1 MDYNALADSLAS
13 WMSTEV
19 EKAGLRGFV
28 VGLSGGID
36 SAVTAALSVRAVGT
50 ENTFGVIMPC
60 HSQTE
65 DADYATM
72 LAQSLALTPEVI
84 DLTAACDAFEA
95 ALPEGPP
102 MAHANIRPRLRMTT
116 LYYIAQSR
124 GCLVAGTGNKPEM
137 MVGYFTK
144 YGDGGVDLEPLGEL
158 YKREVRALARVLNV
172 PEPIITRPPAA
183 GLWPGQTDEG
193 ELGITYDELDAIL
206 DALETGA
213 PAPSPASTVARI
225 QRMIA
230 TSAHKRAVPPAFPVD
245 RSQGSGTRRSTD
257 RT

>member
-13 WMSTEV
+13 WMRTAV

-50 ENTFGVIMPC
+50 ANTFGVIMPC
-60 HSQTE
+60 HSQTQ

-72 LAQSLALTPEVI
+72 LAQSLSLTPEVI

-95 ALPEGPP
+95 VLPEGPP
-102 MAHANIRPRLRMTT
+102 MAHANIRPRLRMTA
-116 LYYIAQSR
+116 LYYMAQSR
-124 GCLVAGTGNKPEM
+124 ACLVAGTGNKPEM

-144 YGDGGVDLEPLGEL
+144 YGDGGVDLEPLGDL
-158 YKREVRALARVLNV
+158 YKHEVRALARTLDV
-172 PEPIITRPPAA
+172 PEPIITRPPTA
-183 GLWPGQTDEG
+183 GLWPGQTDED
-193 ELGITYDELDAIL
+193 ELGVTYDELDAIL

-213 PAPSPASTVARI
+213 PMPSPASIVARI

-230 TSAHKRAVPPAFPVD
+230 TSAHKRALPPVFHVD
-245 RSQGSGTRRSTD
+245 RSQSAAIRLNKD